1 MYLFYLMGSVSG
13 SGIET
18 DVLECLLFQFVN
30 INIVNC
36 KISSL
41 IYYLNKYKKNIVI
54 NDPLRVVVLG
64 I

>member
-41 IYYLNKYKKNIVI
+41 ILSK
-54 NDPLRVVVLG
+54 
-64 I
+64 